1 MRVSN
6 DVMPATV
13 HGHTDPKPITGKGKL
28 AQKFNSPNHGL
39 TVRSHGKF
47 ATGVMAAAARGKAAI
62 DHMLFEFEDKPR
74 FYSKTDVNRVIDWER
89 FGE

>member
-1 MRVSN
+1 MRILN

-13 HGHTDPKPITGKGKL
+13 HEYTAPVPITGKGKL

-47 ATGVMAAAARGKAAI
+47 AAGVMSAAARGKAAT
-62 DHMLFEFEDKPR
+62 DSMFFELEDRPR
-74 FYSKTDVNRVIDWER
+74 FYCKTDVNRVIDWER